1 MKKIYFLLLFIIISP
16 FLQAQYSSYDVGRW
30 SLGLN
35 VGGSFQQADVSND
48 FFGLGYGA
56 TLEYHLLRKSYSYFG
71 VSLRGRYLNTRTYGQ
86 DYTLHSGLISNDA
99 INGVNSPTIDYS
111 NSPIFLNNKT
121 LVNEFSLELMLK
133 WNKWYQEKG
142 VLFYLYLGGGGT
154 EFETSTNQLDAFGNV
169 YDYSVINI
177 NTGKSNTLS
186 QIETL
191 NDGSYESALTNKDAK
206 TFVFTPTVGL
216 GLGFRVVPG
225 FDIALEHKISVPQ
238 TDFYDGQMNAPTTSF
253 IKDVYHYTSLGFI
266 FTIVRNNFKENSE
279 TFTPTV
285 IPSPTVTPTP
295 ITTTPTYTLKKPE
308 ITIVK
313 PTISSYNYPDCS
325 IEIVAKIEPV
335 VSKNDIEFFQNG
347 QKVLPQYFT
356 YNSPEFKANVS
367 LKEGINTFKITAK
380 NTSASTTKEFTFTC
394 KDENYITICHSKSNG
409 QKEVISIK
417 SSEWEMHQAHGD
429 TKGKCPEEKKMIT
442 ICHNV
447 PGQSGVTQTIDI
459 PESEWLIHKSHGDIM
474 GKCYTVPKKQISICL
489 NNQNLT
495 INESQWFSY
504 QSQGA
509 TLGAC
514 PQIKML
520 TICIIPP
527 TGNVRK
533 TITIPETEWASYQ
546 AQGAIL
552 GACPPVE
559 PTTVICHKNANG
571 TKVTMT
577 IPEFRWV
584 EHFNH
589 GDTRGVCPKE
599 EKKITICLNNKNLTI
614 NESQWFSYQSQ
625 GATLGVCPKEEKKIT
640 ICLNNKTLTINES
653 QWFSYQSQGAT
664 LGVCPKEEKK
674 ITICLDN
681 KNLTINESQWLSYQ
695 SQGATLGVCP
705 KEEKKITICHYPP
718 GNTGNPQTI
727 EIPVNAWSAHQAHGD
742 VQGPCPQITTPPDTS
757 GTGNSGNGN
766 KKITIC
772 HYPPGN
778 TGNPQTIEIAQSA
791 WAAHQAHGDTLGECG
806 SSNKNKGEIKK
817 GILKP

>member
-325 IEIVAKIEPV
+325 IEIVAKIEQV

-356 YNSPEFKANVS
+356 YNSPEFRANVS

-509 TLGAC
+509 TLG
-514 PQIKML
+514 
-520 TICIIPP
+520 
-527 TGNVRK
+527 
-533 TITIPETEWASYQ
+533 
-546 AQGAIL
+546 
-552 GACPPVE
+552 
-559 PTTVICHKNANG
+559 
-571 TKVTMT
+571 
-577 IPEFRWV
+577 
-584 EHFNH
+584 
-589 GDTRGVCPKE
+589 
-599 EKKITICLNNKNLTI
+599 
-614 NESQWFSYQSQ
+614 
-625 GATLGVCPKEEKKIT
+625 
-640 ICLNNKTLTINES
+640 
-653 QWFSYQSQGAT
+653 
-664 LGVCPKEEKK
+664 VCPKEEKK

-727 EIPVNAWSAHQAHGD
+727 EIPVNAWPAHQAHGD
-742 VQGPCPQITTPPDTS
+742 VQGPCPQITTPPDTTE
-757 GTGNSGNGN
+757 TGNSGNGN